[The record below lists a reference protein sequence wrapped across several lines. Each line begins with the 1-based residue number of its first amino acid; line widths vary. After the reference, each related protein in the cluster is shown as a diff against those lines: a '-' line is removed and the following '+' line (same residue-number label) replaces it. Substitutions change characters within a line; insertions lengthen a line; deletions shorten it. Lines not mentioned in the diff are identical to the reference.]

1 MSRWLAVL
9 LFGGVLVAAEPTRFT
24 FDGDNPGRPP
34 AGFVFTVSAN
44 DAPGVWVVRE
54 DDAPGRGRVLVQTS
68 ADGRGS
74 RFPMAVVEGVV
85 AADVDVSVKLKPM
98 AGREDQAGGLVWRY
112 QDPGHYY
119 VVRVNALEGNVV
131 LYKVAA
137 GRRVDLPLKGEGR
150 TYGKKAVIPTGQWG
164 DLRVVADGPRFEV
177 FWNGTRL
184 FDVEDATFSQPG
196 RVGLWTKADS
206 VTAFDDLTVVT
217 R

>member
-1 MSRWLAVL
+1 MSRCCAVL
-9 LFGGVLVAAEPTRFT
+9 LFGGVLVAAETTRFT
-24 FDGDNPGRPP
+24 FDGEAPGRPP

-44 DAPGVWVVRE
+44 DTPGVWVVRD
-54 DDAPGRGRVLVQTS
+54 DDAPGHGRVLVQTS

-98 AGREDQAGGLVWRY
+98 AGREDRAGGLVWRY
-112 QDPGHYY
+112 QDPANYY

-131 LYKVAA
+131 LYKVAD

-150 TYGKKAVIPTGQWG
+150 TYGKKAVVPTGQWG
-164 DLRVVADGPRFEV
+164 GLRVVAAGPRFEV
-177 FWNGTRL
+177 SWNGTRL
-184 FDVEDATFSQPG
+184 FDVEDATFAQPG

>member
-1 MSRWLAVL
+1 MARWCAVL
-9 LFGGVLVAAEPTRFT
+9 LFGGVLVAAETTRFT
-24 FDGDNPGRPP
+24 FDGEAPGRPP

-44 DAPGVWVVRE
+44 DTPGVWVVRE
-54 DDAPGRGRVLVQTS
+54 EAAPGRGRVLVQTS
-68 ADGRGS
+68 AEGRGG
-74 RFPMAVVEGVV
+74 RFPIAVLESVV

-112 QDPGHYY
+112 QDAANYY

-131 LYKVAA
+131 LYKVAD

-150 TYGKKAVIPTGQWG
+150 TYGKKAVVPSGQWG
-164 DLRVVADGPRFEV
+164 DLRVVATGPHFEV
-177 FWNGTRL
+177 SWNGTRL

>member
-1 MSRWLAVL
+1 M
-9 LFGGVLVAAEPTRFT
+9 
-24 FDGDNPGRPP
+24 
-34 AGFVFTVSAN
+34 
-44 DAPGVWVVRE
+44 
-54 DDAPGRGRVLVQTS
+54 
-68 ADGRGS
+68 
-74 RFPMAVVEGVV
+74 
-85 AADVDVSVKLKPM
+85 PM

-137 GRRVDLPLKGEGR
+137 GQRVDLPLTGEGR
-150 TYGKKAVIPTGQWG
+150 TYGKKAAVSTGQWG
-164 DLRVVADGPRFEV
+164 ELRVVAAGPRFDV
-177 FWNGTRL
+177 FWNGARL
-184 FDVEDATFSQPG
+184 FVVEDATFSQPG